1 MKLQSLFKTGQQLTQ
16 FGRRRGVEDQ
26 QGPAFLVDWSGTD
39 SLAQPRRNQWA
50 HGVHPPRGF
59 SQTLLQSLQGLTA
72 CQGPAEWNGV
82 GHQRPGTFRFHARS
96 VASWIS

>member
-1 MKLQSLFKTGQQLTQ
+1 MQLQSLFEPGQQLTQ

-26 QGPAFLVDWSGTD
+26 QGPALLVDRSGPD
-39 SLAQPRRNQWA
+39 GLAQCRGNQRA
-50 HGVHPPRGF
+50 HCIHPPRSF
-59 SQTLLQSLQGLTA
+59 SQTLLQALQGLTA
-72 CQGPAEWNGV
+72 RQGQAEWNGI